1 MKIDIINKRKKGKKE
16 TMMNLPSD
24 ETLYK
29 ILIFLLSAM
38 VILGIIFDTDF
49 N

>member
-1 MKIDIINKRKKGKKE
+1 MR
-16 TMMNLPSD
+16 LPSN

-29 ILIFLLSAM
+29 ILLFLLFSM
-38 VILGIIFDTDF
+38 VILGILFDTDF